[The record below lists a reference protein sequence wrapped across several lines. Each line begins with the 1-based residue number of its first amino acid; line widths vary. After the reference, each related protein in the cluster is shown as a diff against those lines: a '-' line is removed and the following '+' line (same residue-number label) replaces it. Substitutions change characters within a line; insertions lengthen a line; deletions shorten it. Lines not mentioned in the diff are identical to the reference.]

1 MIKIR
6 SAALLLGVAF
16 VLTGCGP
23 SGEDELRMW
32 MADQRANTKPS
43 VTPLTEPKKFVPE
56 PYAQD
61 GAIEPFNQVRLT
73 QALRRDS
80 TQVASNAALIAP
92 EMARRKDPLEA
103 FPLDS
108 MAMVGSL
115 NKEGTPT
122 ALLRVDNLIYQV
134 KVGNYLGQNYGKIT
148 KITENSIQ
156 LREIAQDATG
166 DWIERTA
173 SLDLQ
178 EGKK

>member
-1 MIKIR
+1 M
-6 SAALLLGVAF
+6 
-16 VLTGCGP
+16 LTGCGP

-43 VTPLTEPKKFVPE
+43 VTPLTAPKKFVPE

>member
-1 MIKIR
+1 M
-6 SAALLLGVAF
+6 
-16 VLTGCGP
+16 LTGCGP

-32 MADQRANTKPS
+32 MADQRAYTKPS

>member
-1 MIKIR
+1 M
-6 SAALLLGVAF
+6 
-16 VLTGCGP
+16 LTGCGP

-32 MADQRANTKPS
+32 MADQRANTKPI